1 MLLQI
6 FLFLFLGIFAGTIT
20 GLTPGIHINLVGA
33 LVVSLTTSVIF
44 FSLTNPIYLVI
55 FITAMAI
62 THTFVDFIPSI
73 FLGCPNDDTALTVLP
88 GHELLLEGKGFQA
101 IKLASLGALTGIII
115 LILSSFPLF
124 LIISSLY
131 NKIKFFI
138 PWILILVSISLIFGE
153 EKKFLAF
160 FVFMLSGILGW
171 NVLNFQTLK
180 EPLLPLLTGLF
191 GASTILIS
199 IKSKTKIPEQKP
211 NEKLIYKGNFLKNS
225 FAAFIFSPL
234 AIFLPALGSGQ
245 IALIG
250 NSIARQD
257 KKGFLFLQGAVNSL
271 AMGYSFLA
279 LSTISKTR
287 TGSAAAIEQLIG
299 IPSSKIFILIL
310 ITALISGIASYFLS
324 LKLGKIFLKIINHFN
339 YSKISIFILI
349 LLIIITFIFSGIFGL
364 MVLTA
369 SASMGIYGILSG
381 VRRTNLMGCLLV
393 PTILYYI
400 L

>member
-171 NVLNFQTLK
+171 SVLNFQTLK